1 MRASVDTCYC
11 SISLSINS
19 STAARVRRWVHMT
32 ALRRYM
38 VILIVARAERIHR
51 HNLARAKTPEQIE
64 KLNNARE
71 IRTIWGER
79 AANLTPE
86 EREYLAR
93 EAQIAIAVQ
102 RMRPPPAPKP
112 VGAPGTEAAPAAAA
126 ALVATPAAPAA
137 PTAPTVPVAATPA
150 GQANGAALRS
160 ARGDGGSSPSKSRPP
175 TRGSRGPRR
184 RRGW

>member
-1 MRASVDTCYC
+1 
-11 SISLSINS
+11 
-19 STAARVRRWVHMT
+19 MT

-38 VILIVARAERIHR
+38 VIVARAERIHR

-93 EAQIAIAVQ
+93 EAQVAIAVQ

-112 VGAPGTEAAPAAAA
+112 VGAPGTEHVRGAEAVAMRAEPCSLRNGGRGRRAPG
-126 ALVATPAAPAA
+126 
-137 PTAPTVPVAATPA
+137 VPHKNCKRFCVKCS
-150 GQANGAALRS
+150 NI
-160 ARGDGGSSPSKSRPP
+160 
-175 TRGSRGPRR
+175 
-184 RRGW
+184 